1 MELSRRGFLACA
13 AGVITTRPRRRAP
26 MVVQSSRTWVVLPV
40 RGRCSLPEST
50 LGYRSA
56 LAGAPERPDHGPLLI
71 IPAVLDVPGDIARLI
86 RLRLT
91 GGATVIVESGAG
103 FAGHVRFREHQR
115 SLIEGLKID
124 THLPADL
131 WAPGRSGHSPYID
144 YSWPDAVRVR
154 DFSRVVPLGD
164 QEAEVIA
171 RADGLPVALRRA
183 VGAGTLIFL
192 GSPLGPALWAG
203 DREARRWLFDVA
215 ARAS

>member
-1 MELSRRGFLACA
+1 MELSRRAFLACA
-13 AGVITTRPRRRAP
+13 AGVITTGPPRRAP
-26 MVVQSSRTWVVLPV
+26 IVVESSRSWVVLPV
-40 RGRCSLPEST
+40 RGRCSLPESI

-56 LAGAPERPDHGPLLI
+56 LEGAPERPDHAPLLI

-91 GGATVIVESGAG
+91 SGATVIVESGAG
-103 FAGHVRFREHQR
+103 FAGQVTFREHQR
-115 SLIEGLKID
+115 SLIDGLKID
-124 THLPADL
+124 THPPVDL
-131 WAPGRSGHSPYID
+131 WARRSGPAPYVD

-203 DREARRWLFDVA
+203 DREARRWLFDVV

>member
-13 AGVITTRPRRRAP
+13 AGVITTRPRAP
-26 MVVQSSRTWVVLPV
+26 MVVQSSRRWVVLPL

-56 LAGAPERPDHGPLLI
+56 LAGAPERSSHAPLLI
-71 IPAVLDVPGDIARLI
+71 IPAVSDVPGDIARLI

-103 FAGHVRFREHQR
+103 FAGQAGYREHQR
-115 SLIEGLKID
+115 SLREGLNID
-124 THLPADL
+124 THPPVDL
-131 WAPGRSGHSPYID
+131 WAPGRSGSAPYVD

-183 VGAGTLIFL
+183 VGTGTLIFL

-203 DREARRWLFDVA
+203 DREARCWLFDVA

>member
-1 MELSRRGFLACA
+1 MELSRRAFLACA
-13 AGVITTRPRRRAP
+13 AGVMSTRPRRGAP
-26 MVVQSSRTWVVLPV
+26 IVVESSRTWVVLPL

-56 LAGAPERPDHGPLLI
+56 LAGAPERPDHAPLLI

-91 GGATVIVESGAG
+91 SGATVIVESGAG
-103 FAGHVRFREHQR
+103 FAGQVGYREHHR
-115 SLIEGLKID
+115 SLREGLNID
-124 THLPADL
+124 THAPVDL
-131 WAPGRSGHSPYID
+131 WAAGRSRHAPYVD
-144 YSWPDAVRVR
+144 YSWPEAVRVR
-154 DFSRVVPLGD
+154 DFSRVVPLKGR
-164 QEAEVIA
+164 ESEVIA